1 MHRHIIFRIAALIIA
16 AALTVLF
23 LRQLGGTGGTDT
35 PQPPE
40 KDSRFGIDENIV
52 DSWDDI
58 YMDAFNI
65 E

>member
-1 MHRHIIFRIAALIIA
+1 MRRHTLFFLAVVLITALFII
-16 AALTVLF
+16 LF
-23 LRQLGGTGGTDT
+23 LLQLCKTDGYDVT
-35 PQPPE
+35 QPPE

-52 DSWDDI
+52 DSWDDV